1 MAANYTA
8 LNYDPTSNQLPF
20 YNTQQQQPSPTDSA
34 TATPHN
40 ISPTSPRMETY
51 MKYQVPSHVRQ
62 LRHPK
67 SPLYVPAA
75 LRPTERPVRQSPM
88 TPPKSLHGSLDSL
101 EQTDI
106 DGRTSA
112 DGAPPFD
119 LVMQQGFFPDEDLG
133 EVTGPPSKDH
143 WKVSNNNVNI
153 CEHSYSTS
161 RHHASCLGCL
171 QEFAHLAPLFAMTD
185 DPFPLGT

>member
-1 MAANYTA
+1 MPNFALHRRLPHRSPEEEEGGEVYKMAANYTA

-62 LRHPK
+62 LRPPK

-101 EQTDI
+101 EQTDF
-106 DGRTSA
+106 DGRTGA

-119 LVMQQGFFPDEDLG
+119 LAMQQGLFPEEDLG
-133 EVTGPPSKDH
+133 EVTGPPNKDH
-143 WKVSNNNVNI
+143 WKVSNNNINI
-153 CEHSYSTS
+153 CEHS
-161 RHHASCLGCL
+161 
-171 QEFAHLAPLFAMTD
+171 
-185 DPFPLGT
+185 

>member
-1 MAANYTA
+1 MYKMAANYTA
-8 LNYDPTSNQLPF
+8 LNYNPTSNQLPLT
-20 YNTQQQQPSPTDSA
+20 NTQQQPSPTDSA
-34 TATPHN
+34 IATPHN

-62 LRHPK
+62 LRPPK

-101 EQTDI
+101 EQADF
-106 DGRTSA
+106 DGGTGA
-112 DGAPPFD
+112 DGAPPFN
-119 LVMQQGFFPDEDLG
+119 LVMQQGFFPEGDLG
-133 EVTGPPSKDH
+133 EVTGPPNKDH

-153 CEHSYSTS
+153 CEHSYTTS

-171 QEFAHLAPLFAMTD
+171 QEFAHWRHFLL
-185 DPFPLGT
+185 